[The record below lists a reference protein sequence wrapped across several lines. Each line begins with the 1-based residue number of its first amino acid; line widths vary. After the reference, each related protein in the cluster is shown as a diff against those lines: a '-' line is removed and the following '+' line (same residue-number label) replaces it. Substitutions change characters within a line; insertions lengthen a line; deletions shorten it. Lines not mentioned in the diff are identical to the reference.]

1 MTEQVQA
8 VPLDQVHRRLGARMV
23 PFGGYLMPMQYSSI
37 REEHLA
43 VRQRAGLFD
52 VSHMGEVT
60 VRGPG
65 ALAYLQTLVTNDLT
79 RLAPGRALYTVMCR
93 DDGGIVD
100 DLLVY
105 QDEDGYMVV
114 VNAACHDHDLAWM
127 RAQLAGAEVELDDV
141 SAATCLL
148 AVQGPL
154 ALEILSPL
162 AQGVDLAGIRYYHHR
177 AGLVAGV
184 PVRISRTG
192 YTGEDGF
199 ELYGPAEAAG
209 QLWDAIQLQGGP
221 LGLLPAGLGARDTL
235 RLEAGLRLY
244 GQDIDE
250 TTDPISAG
258 LGWVVKLGK
267 GDFRGRD
274 TLQVIASAPPR
285 RFVGLSLDAR
295 QIARPHQL
303 LYRNQEP
310 VGVVTSGS
318 FSFTLGHGI
327 AMGSVIPGA
336 EVEGGELEVLLRP
349 ELGQWAHATVVP
361 LPFYRRPGS

>member
-114 VNAACHDHDLAWM
+114 VNAACHD
-127 RAQLAGAEVELDDV
+127 
-141 SAATCLL
+141 
-148 AVQGPL
+148 
-154 ALEILSPL
+154 
-162 AQGVDLAGIRYYHHR
+162 
-177 AGLVAGV
+177 
-184 PVRISRTG
+184 
-192 YTGEDGF
+192 
-199 ELYGPAEAAG
+199 
-209 QLWDAIQLQGGP
+209 
-221 LGLLPAGLGARDTL
+221 
-235 RLEAGLRLY
+235 
-244 GQDIDE
+244 
-250 TTDPISAG
+250 
-258 LGWVVKLGK
+258 
-267 GDFRGRD
+267 
-274 TLQVIASAPPR
+274 
-285 RFVGLSLDAR
+285 
-295 QIARPHQL
+295 
-303 LYRNQEP
+303 
-310 VGVVTSGS
+310 
-318 FSFTLGHGI
+318 
-327 AMGSVIPGA
+327 
-336 EVEGGELEVLLRP
+336 
-349 ELGQWAHATVVP
+349 
-361 LPFYRRPGS
+361 